1 MRFAPLAALTALVAP
16 LALVS
21 CAEPQPL
28 YVDQAWIRPNPNG
41 QGPAAGYLVIHGGEA
56 AVRLLRVTSD
66 AAMRI
71 EMHQSVT
78 QDGMTTMEKI
88 DSLDVPAKE
97 KVTFEPGG
105 KHLMIFNINPG
116 RQAHDD
122 AAVLKRRPADRRC
135 ADPRC
140 GRRRGRDDVH
150 GQYGKR
156 HFRRPCPVIREQ
168 GSLRRAG
175 R

>member
-21 CAEPQPL
+21 CAEPLPL

-105 KHLMIFNINPG
+105 KHLMIFNINPAAI
-116 RQAHDD
+116 QAGKLTMTLLFSNDD
-122 AAVLKRRPADRRC
+122 RLIVDAQIRDAGGAGAGTMSTDNMANAISGDR
-135 ADPRC
+135 AP
-140 GRRRGRDDVH
+140 
-150 GQYGKR
+150 
-156 HFRRPCPVIREQ
+156 
-168 GSLRRAG
+168 
-175 R
+175 

>member
-105 KHLMIFNINPG
+105 KHLMIFNINPAAI
-116 RQAHDD
+116 QAGKLTMTLLFSNDD
-122 AAVLKRRPADRRC
+122 RLIVDAQIRGAGGVGAWTRSTDNMANAISGDR
-135 ADPRC
+135 AP
-140 GRRRGRDDVH
+140 
-150 GQYGKR
+150 
-156 HFRRPCPVIREQ
+156 
-168 GSLRRAG
+168 
-175 R
+175 

>member
-105 KHLMIFNINPG
+105 KHLMIFNINPAAI
-116 RQAHDD
+116 QAGKLTMTLLFSNDD
-122 AAVLKRRPADRRC
+122 RLIVDAQIRDAGGAGAGTMSTDNMANAISGDR
-135 ADPRC
+135 AP
-140 GRRRGRDDVH
+140 
-150 GQYGKR
+150 
-156 HFRRPCPVIREQ
+156 
-168 GSLRRAG
+168 
-175 R
+175 

>member
-105 KHLMIFNINPG
+105 KHLMIFNINPAAI
-116 RQAHDD
+116 QAGKLTMTLLFSNDD
-122 AAVLKRRPADRRC
+122 RLIVDAQIRGAGDAGAGTMSTDNMANAISGDR
-135 ADPRC
+135 AP
-140 GRRRGRDDVH
+140 
-150 GQYGKR
+150 
-156 HFRRPCPVIREQ
+156 
-168 GSLRRAG
+168 
-175 R
+175 

>member
-105 KHLMIFNINPG
+105 KHLMIFNINPAAI
-116 RQAHDD
+116 QAGKLTMTLLFSNDD
-122 AAVLKRRPADRRC
+122 RLIVDAQIRGAGGAGAGTMSTDNMANAISGDR
-135 ADPRC
+135 AP
-140 GRRRGRDDVH
+140 
-150 GQYGKR
+150 
-156 HFRRPCPVIREQ
+156 
-168 GSLRRAG
+168 
-175 R
+175 

>member
-97 KVTFEPGG
+97 KVTLEPGG
-105 KHLMIFNINPG
+105 KHLMIFNINPAAI
-116 RQAHDD
+116 QAGKLTMTLLFSNDD
-122 AAVLKRRPADRRC
+122 RLIVDAQIRGAGGAGAGTMSTDNMANAISGDR
-135 ADPRC
+135 AP
-140 GRRRGRDDVH
+140 
-150 GQYGKR
+150 
-156 HFRRPCPVIREQ
+156 
-168 GSLRRAG
+168 
-175 R
+175 